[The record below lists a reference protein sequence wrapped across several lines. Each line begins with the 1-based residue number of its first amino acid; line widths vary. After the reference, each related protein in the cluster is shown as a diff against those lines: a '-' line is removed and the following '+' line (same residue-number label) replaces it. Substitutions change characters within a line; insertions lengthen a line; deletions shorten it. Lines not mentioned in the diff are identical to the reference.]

1 MKITRRQIRM
11 LLEDKSYTLPH
22 GPWKRTWAI
31 MSRNPEFSELMIDE
45 NASIFKIAWDRAA
58 SSYDLTQERI
68 AAEMESQLAL
78 RALEDAGLGPKAT
91 TGYRDLDLKLMG
103 KYSEELMD
111 KYTDEEV
118 HPLDVNKD
126 GQLTISEGPSTS
138 EMPKSWQQIL
148 GDLLGKG

>member
-1 MKITRRQIRM
+1 MKGSEEVVD
-11 LLEDKSYTLPH
+11 LLGDRLLLSAL
-22 GPWKRTWAI
+22 
-31 MSRNPEFSELMIDE
+31 
-45 NASIFKIAWDRAA
+45 AS
-58 SSYDLTQERI
+58 DLRLGGRG
-68 AAEMESQLAL
+68 AEAV
-78 RALEDAGLGPKAT
+78 EDAGLGPKAT